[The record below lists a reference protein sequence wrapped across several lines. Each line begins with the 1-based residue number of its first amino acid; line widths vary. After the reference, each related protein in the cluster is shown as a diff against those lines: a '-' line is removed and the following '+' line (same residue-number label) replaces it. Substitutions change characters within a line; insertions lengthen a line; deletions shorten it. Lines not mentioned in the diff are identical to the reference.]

1 MARSFYTS
9 DFAESNSK
17 IELWIKMLDYLQA
30 NNKFLYI
37 KIMRSIQNNKKQKN
51 KKHKKQKKYSNN
63 KPIKVCLI

>member
-1 MARSFYTS
+1 
-9 DFAESNSK
+9 
-17 IELWIKMLDYLQA
+17 MLDYLQA

>member
-37 KIMRSIQNNKKQKN
+37 KIMRSKQNNKKQKN
-51 KKHKKQKKYSNN
+51 KKHKKQKNIRTINQLKY
-63 KPIKVCLI
+63 V